1 LAVTPS
7 AISSW
12 DPTARVATWRD
23 TCLFERINHALITV
37 DRERAGRQV
46 SPSAA
51 IIGRPGPLMAPA
63 PTAGFCD
70 IVAKKCFIVT
80 LPHI

>member
-1 LAVTPS
+1 
-7 AISSW
+7 
-12 DPTARVATWRD
+12 
-23 TCLFERINHALITV
+23 
-37 DRERAGRQV
+37 
-46 SPSAA
+46 
-51 IIGRPGPLMAPA
+51 MAPA